1 MHFQSLFVFA
11 AAVLVGQAA
20 AQIQTVSSK
29 CKQVPDCTKDNVGVA
44 CKVTCE
50 DSVSTPNFYQIDG
63 KSLRPF
69 ACANLSYTQPGGT
82 RVTSGLC
89 KNGPFGFSC
98 TP

>member
-20 AQIQTVSSK
+20 AQFQTVGSK
-29 CKQVPDCTKDNVGVA
+29 CAQAPECNKNNIGAA

-50 DSVSTPNFYQIDG
+50 DT
-63 KSLRPF
+63 
-69 ACANLSYTQPGGT
+69 PGGT
-82 RVTSGLC
+82 RVTNGFC
-89 KNGPFGFSC
+89 KNGFFGISC

>member
-11 AAVLVGQAA
+11 AAILVGQAA

-50 DSVSTPNFYQIDG
+50 DS
-63 KSLRPF
+63 
-69 ACANLSYTQPGGT
+69 PGGT

>member
-20 AQIQTVSSK
+20 AQLQSAASK
-29 CKQVPDCTKDNVGVA
+29 CTQAPDCTKNNIGVA

-50 DSVSTPNFYQIDG
+50 DT
-63 KSLRPF
+63 
-69 ACANLSYTQPGGT
+69 PGGT
-82 RVTSGLC
+82 RVTNGFC
-89 KNGPFGFSC
+89 KSGPFGISC